1 MSNESISTNKLTIG
15 YRDPHSEVR
24 VQTDLTFSLQTG
36 EMVCMLGP
44 NGCGKSTLLRTLA
57 GLQPAIEG
65 EFRIQN
71 SDVSIQNSDVRSQ
84 TSKEVALVL
93 TERLSM
99 DNTTVHD
106 VVAMGRYPYTSF
118 LGGLT
123 DEDERIIAESL
134 EKVGFKNSDVR
145 SQSSDV
151 RNQNSDVRSQSSD
164 VRSQS
169 SDVRSQSSDVRNQS
183 SDVAKTFFNAHSDG
197 EKQRILIA
205 KALAQ
210 QTPIIL
216 LDEPTAH
223 LDLPH
228 RILVL
233 RLLRQLAHE
242 QGKTVLISTHELDLA
257 LALSDRI
264 LLMTPGKGVQL
275 DTAENLRKSDAFT
288 RAFGMDIFHPLGG

>member
-1 MSNESISTNKLTIG
+1 MSNVSISTNKLSIG
-15 YRDPHSEVR
+15 YGATI
-24 VQTDLTFSLQTG
+24 VQRDLTFSLNAG

-57 GLQPAIEG
+57 GLQPALSGDYTHGDAKNI
-65 EFRIQN
+65 
-71 SDVSIQNSDVRSQ
+71 
-84 TSKEVALVL
+84 ALVL

-106 VVAMGRYPYTSF
+106 VVALGRYPYSSF
-118 LGGLT
+118 LDGLT
-123 DEDERIIAESL
+123 KEDEAIIAESL
-134 EKVGFKNSDVR
+134 RQVGFEHLDISN
-145 SQSSDV
+145 
-151 RNQNSDVRSQSSD
+151 
-164 VRSQS
+164 
-169 SDVRSQSSDVRNQS
+169 
-183 SDVAKTFFNAHSDG
+183 TFFNAHSDG

-228 RILVL
+228 RILIL
-233 RLLRQLAHE
+233 RLLRTLAHE
-242 QGKTVLISTHELDLA
+242 QGKTILISTHELDLA

-275 DTAENLRKSDAFT
+275 DTAENLRKTDAFT
-288 RAFGMDIFHPLGG
+288 RAFGMDIFSPLGEVRGES

>member
-1 MSNESISTNKLTIG
+1 MSNVSISTNKLTIG
-15 YRDPHSEVR
+15 YIANSSRTI
-24 VQTDLTFSLQTG
+24 VQTDLDFSLYEG

-57 GLQPAIEG
+57 GLQPPLSG
-65 EFRIQN
+65 EY
-71 SDVSIQNSDVRSQ
+71 SLTAKSQ
-84 TSKEVALVL
+84 EPKAKSVALVL
-93 TERLSM
+93 TEKLSM

-123 DEDERIIAESL
+123 DNDEQIISESL
-134 EKVGFKNSDVR
+134 QQVGFDLS
-145 SQSSDV
+145 
-151 RNQNSDVRSQSSD
+151 
-164 VRSQS
+164 
-169 SDVRSQSSDVRNQS
+169 
-183 SDVAKTFFNAHSDG
+183 TFNFHLSAFNAHSDG

-210 QTPIIL
+210 QTPVIL

-228 RILVL
+228 RILIL
-233 RLLRQLAHE
+233 RLLRRLAHE

-264 LLMTPGKGVQL
+264 LLMSKSSYYL
-275 DTAENLRKSDAFT
+275 DTADHLRQTDAFT
-288 RAFGMDIFHPLGG
+288 TAFGMDIFNPLN

>member
-1 MSNESISTNKLTIG
+1 MSNVSISTNKLSIG
-15 YRDPHSEVR
+15 YGATI
-24 VQTDLTFSLQTG
+24 VQRDLTFSLNAG

-57 GLQPAIEG
+57 GLQPALSG
-65 EFRIQN
+65 EYRIQ
-71 SDVSIQNSDVRSQ
+71 STEYRQS
-84 TSKEVALVL
+84 SKEVALVL

-106 VVAMGRYPYTSF
+106 VVALGRYPYSSF

-123 DEDERIIAESL
+123 KEDEAIIAESL
-134 EKVGFKNSDVR
+134 KQVGFEHLDISN
-145 SQSSDV
+145 
-151 RNQNSDVRSQSSD
+151 
-164 VRSQS
+164 
-169 SDVRSQSSDVRNQS
+169 
-183 SDVAKTFFNAHSDG
+183 TFFNAHSDG

-228 RILVL
+228 RILIL
-233 RLLRQLAHE
+233 RLLRNLAHE
-242 QGKTVLISTHELDLA
+242 QGKTILISTHELDLA

-264 LLMTPGKGVQL
+264 LLMTPKKGVQL
-275 DTAENLRKSDAFT
+275 DTAEHLRKTDAFT
-288 RAFGMDIFHPLGG
+288 AAFGMDIFNPLG

>member
-1 MSNESISTNKLTIG
+1 MSNVSISTNNLSIG
-15 YRDPHSEVR
+15 YGSTIVQRDLS
-24 VQTDLTFSLQTG
+24 FSLNAG

-57 GLQPAIEG
+57 GLQPALSG
-65 EFRIQN
+65 SFNLQ
-71 SDVSIQNSDVRSQ
+71 SSISNLQS
-84 TSKEVALVL
+84 SKDIALVL

-106 VVAMGRYPYTSF
+106 VVALGRYPYSSF
-118 LGGLT
+118 LDGLKK
-123 DEDERIIAESL
+123 EDEVMIAKSL
-134 EKVGFKNSDVR
+134 EQVGFE
-145 SQSSDV
+145 QSTIDYTLS
-151 RNQNSDVRSQSSD
+151 
-164 VRSQS
+164 
-169 SDVRSQSSDVRNQS
+169 
-183 SDVAKTFFNAHSDG
+183 TFFNAHSDG

-228 RILVL
+228 RILIL

-242 QGKTVLISTHELDLA
+242 QNKTILISTHELDLA

-264 LLMTPGKGVQL
+264 LLMTPGKGIQL
-275 DTAENLRKSDAFT
+275 DTAANLKKANAFT
-288 RAFGMDIFHPLGG
+288 SAFGMDIFNPLGEE

>member
-1 MSNESISTNKLTIG
+1 VSNVSISTNKLTIG
-15 YRDPHSEVR
+15 YTSSRQHSAVSSQTV
-24 VQTDLTFSLQTG
+24 VQSDLTFSLNEG

-57 GLQPAIEG
+57 GLQPALGG
-65 EFRIQN
+65 EYKLMANGQQPTAKNI
-71 SDVSIQNSDVRSQ
+71 
-84 TSKEVALVL
+84 ALVL
-93 TERLSM
+93 TEKLSM

-123 DEDERIIAESL
+123 AEDERIINEALVS
-134 EKVGFKNSDVR
+134 VGFGSST
-145 SQSSDV
+145 SQDHKITDS
-151 RNQNSDVRSQSSD
+151 
-164 VRSQS
+164 
-169 SDVRSQSSDVRNQS
+169 
-183 SDVAKTFFNAHSDG
+183 FFNAHSDG

-210 QTPIIL
+210 QTPVIL

-228 RILVL
+228 RIMVL
-233 RLLRQLAHE
+233 RLLRRLAHE
-242 QGKTVLISTHELDLA
+242 QGKTVLISTHELELA

-264 LLMTPGKGVQL
+264 LLMSPRNGIRL
-275 DTAENLRKSDAFT
+275 DTADALKKANAFT
-288 RAFGMDIFHPLGG
+288 SAFGMDIFNPLD

>member
-1 MSNESISTNKLTIG
+1 MSNVSISTNKLTIG
-15 YRDPHSEVR
+15 YGATVIQR
-24 VQTDLTFSLQTG
+24 DLTFSLQAG

-57 GLQPAIEG
+57 GLQPALCG
-65 EFRIQN
+65 EYTH
-71 SDVSIQNSDVRSQ
+71 SDAKNI
-84 TSKEVALVL
+84 ALVL

-106 VVAMGRYPYTSF
+106 VVALGRYPYSSF
-118 LGGLT
+118 LDGLKP
-123 DEDERIIAESL
+123 EDEQIIAESL
-134 EKVGFKNSDVR
+134 KQVGFEDLEISR
-145 SQSSDV
+145 S
-151 RNQNSDVRSQSSD
+151 
-164 VRSQS
+164 
-169 SDVRSQSSDVRNQS
+169 
-183 SDVAKTFFNAHSDG
+183 FFNAHSDG

-228 RILVL
+228 RILIL

-242 QGKTVLISTHELDLA
+242 QGKTILISTHELDLA

-264 LLMTPGKGVQL
+264 LLMTPDKGIQL
-275 DTAENLRKSDAFT
+275 DTAENLKKANAFT
-288 RAFGMDIFHPLGG
+288 SAFSMDIFNPLG

>member
-1 MSNESISTNKLTIG
+1 MSNVSISTNNLSIG
-15 YRDPHSEVR
+15 YGSTVIQR
-24 VQTDLTFSLQTG
+24 DLTFSLNAG

-57 GLQPAIEG
+57 GLQPALSG
-65 EFRIQN
+65 EYTH
-71 SDVSIQNSDVRSQ
+71 SDAKNI
-84 TSKEVALVL
+84 ALVL

-106 VVAMGRYPYTSF
+106 VVALGRYPYSSF
-118 LGGLT
+118 LDGLQA
-123 DEDERIIAESL
+123 EDEQMIAEAMHQ
-134 EKVGFKNSDVR
+134 VGFER
-145 SQSSDV
+145 SAIDYQLS
-151 RNQNSDVRSQSSD
+151 
-164 VRSQS
+164 
-169 SDVRSQSSDVRNQS
+169 
-183 SDVAKTFFNAHSDG
+183 TFFNAHSDG

-228 RILVL
+228 RILIL

-242 QGKTVLISTHELDLA
+242 QGKTILISTHELDLA

-264 LLMTPGKGVQL
+264 LLMTPGKGIQL
-275 DTAENLRKSDAFT
+275 DTADNLKKANAFT
-288 RAFGMDIFHPLGG
+288 SAFSMDIFHPLGEE

>member
-1 MSNESISTNKLTIG
+1 MSNVSISTNKIAIG
-15 YRDPHSEVR
+15 YGEAV
-24 VQTDLTFSLQTG
+24 VQSDLSFSLYEG

-57 GLQPAIEG
+57 GLQPPLGGESRVESRKSKVESQKAI
-65 EFRIQN
+65 
-71 SDVSIQNSDVRSQ
+71 
-84 TSKEVALVL
+84 ALVL
-93 TERLSM
+93 TERLSLE
-99 DNTTVHD
+99 NTTVHD

-123 DEDERIIAESL
+123 DEDEAIIAQSL
-134 EKVGFKNSDVR
+134 QQVGFDQPVGR
-145 SQSSDV
+145 S
-151 RNQNSDVRSQSSD
+151 
-164 VRSQS
+164 
-169 SDVRSQSSDVRNQS
+169 
-183 SDVAKTFFNAHSDG
+183 FFNAHSDG

-242 QGKTVLISTHELDLA
+242 QGKTILISTHELDLA

-264 LLMTPGKGVQL
+264 LLMSPKAQGVQL
-275 DTAENLRKSDAFT
+275 DTAENLKKADAFT
-288 RAFGMDIFHPLGG
+288 SAFGMDIFKPLG

>member
-1 MSNESISTNKLTIG
+1 MYNVSITTNKLTIG
-15 YRDPHSEVR
+15 YAANGQKLTTNSHGATI
-24 VQTDLTFSLQTG
+24 VQRDLTFSLCEG

-57 GLQPAIEG
+57 GLQPAISG
-65 EFRIQN
+65 EYNLSTLN
-71 SDVSIQNSDVRSQ
+71 SSTTLNSKLS
-84 TSKEVALVL
+84 TLKSKHIALVL

-99 DNTTVHD
+99 EHTSVHD

-123 DEDERIIAESL
+123 DEDERIVEEAL
-134 EKVGFKNSDVR
+134 EQVGFVSPSSFQFTPFNS
-145 SQSSDV
+145 
-151 RNQNSDVRSQSSD
+151 
-164 VRSQS
+164 
-169 SDVRSQSSDVRNQS
+169 
-183 SDVAKTFFNAHSDG
+183 HSDG

-233 RLLRQLAHE
+233 RLLRRLAHE
-242 QGKTVLISTHELDLA
+242 QRKTILISTHELELA
-257 LALSDRI
+257 LALSDRV
-264 LLMTPGKGVQL
+264 LLMTPGKGIQL
-275 DTAENLRKSDAFT
+275 DTAEALKKADAFT
-288 RAFGMDIFHPLGG
+288 PAFGMDIFNYL

>member
-15 YRDPHSEVR
+15 YRNPHSEVR
-24 VQTDLTFSLQTG
+24 VQTDLTFSLQQG

-71 SDVSIQNSDVRSQ
+71 SEYRIQNSDVRTQ
-84 TSKEVALVL
+84 KSKEVALVL

-123 DEDERIIAESL
+123 AEDERIIAESL
-134 EKVGFKNSDVR
+134 EKVGFQSSDVRSQNSDFRSQKSDVR

-151 RNQNSDVRSQSSD
+151 RNQNSE
-164 VRSQS
+164 
-169 SDVRSQSSDVRNQS
+169 
-183 SDVAKTFFNAHSDG
+183 VAKTFFNAHSDG

-275 DTAENLRKSDAFT
+275 DTADALKQSDAFT

>member
-1 MSNESISTNKLTIG
+1 MSNVSISTNKLTIG
-15 YRDPHSEVR
+15 YGETV
-24 VQTDLTFSLQTG
+24 VQSDLSFSLNEG

-57 GLQPAIEG
+57 GLQPALGG
-65 EFRIQN
+65 EFTHCDAKR
-71 SDVSIQNSDVRSQ
+71 
-84 TSKEVALVL
+84 VALVL

-99 DNTTVHD
+99 DHTTVHD
-106 VVAMGRYPYTSF
+106 VVALGRYPYSSF
-118 LGGLT
+118 LDGLSE
-123 DEDERIIAESL
+123 EDEKMIEEALKS
-134 EKVGFKNSDVR
+134 VGFDL
-145 SQSSDV
+145 SSF
-151 RNQNSDVRSQSSD
+151 
-164 VRSQS
+164 
-169 SDVRSQSSDVRNQS
+169 
-183 SDVAKTFFNAHSDG
+183 TFPLSPFNAHSDG

-228 RILVL
+228 RILIL
-233 RLLRQLAHE
+233 RLLRRLAHE
-242 QGKTVLISTHELDLA
+242 QKKTVLISTHELDLA

-275 DTAENLRKSDAFT
+275 DKAETLKQVDAFT
-288 RAFGMDIFHPLGG
+288 VAFGMDIFNPLG

>member
-1 MSNESISTNKLTIG
+1 MSNVSISTNKLTIG
-15 YRDPHSEVR
+15 YAERRKANGEWRKV
-24 VQTDLTFSLQTG
+24 VQRDLTFSLRAG

-57 GLQPAIEG
+57 GLQPALSG
-65 EFRIQN
+65 EYSLLGEAGLLAERSI
-71 SDVSIQNSDVRSQ
+71 SDSGLSAKRSKSI
-84 TSKEVALVL
+84 ALVL
-93 TERLSM
+93 TERMSL

-106 VVAMGRYPYTSF
+106 VVALGRYPYSSF
-118 LGGLT
+118 LDGLT
-123 DEDERIIAESL
+123 AEDEQIIGESL
-134 EKVGFKNSDVR
+134 KQVGFRDLTGEAGLSAER
-145 SQSSDV
+145 SY
-151 RNQNSDVRSQSSD
+151 
-164 VRSQS
+164 
-169 SDVRSQSSDVRNQS
+169 
-183 SDVAKTFFNAHSDG
+183 FNAHSDG

-228 RILVL
+228 RILIL

-242 QGKTVLISTHELDLA
+242 QGKTILISTHELDLA

-264 LLMTPGKGVQL
+264 MLMTPGRGIAQ
-275 DTAENLRKSDAFT
+275 DTPEALKKADAFT
-288 RAFGMDIFHPLGG
+288 PAFGMDIFNYSL

>member
-1 MSNESISTNKLTIG
+1 MSNESISTNKLTVG
-15 YRDPHSEVR
+15 YKPTSGSSLKGREEV
-24 VQTDLTFSLQTG
+24 VQSNLTFSLQQG

-65 EFRIQN
+65 EFSIQH
-71 SDVSIQNSDVRSQ
+71 SDVSIQHSDVRAQ
-84 TSKEVALVL
+84 KSKEVALVL

-123 DEDERIIAESL
+123 AEDERIIAESL
-134 EKVGFKNSDVR
+134 EKVGF
-145 SQSSDV
+145 
-151 RNQNSDVRSQSSD
+151 QNSDVRSQSSD
-164 VRSQS
+164 VRSQNS
-169 SDVRSQSSDVRNQS
+169 E
-183 SDVAKTFFNAHSDG
+183 VAKTFFNAHSDG

-275 DTAENLRKSDAFT
+275 DTADALKQSDAFT

>member
-1 MSNESISTNKLTIG
+1 MQS
-15 YRDPHSEVR
+15 
-24 VQTDLTFSLQTG
+24 DLSFSLYEG

-57 GLQPAIEG
+57 GLQPALAG
-65 EFRIQN
+65 ESKVESRK
-71 SDVSIQNSDVRSQ
+71 SKVESQ
-84 TSKEVALVL
+84 KAIALVL
-93 TERLSM
+93 TERLSLE
-99 DNTTVHD
+99 NTTVHD

-123 DEDERIIAESL
+123 DEDEAIIAQSL
-134 EKVGFKNSDVR
+134 QQVGFDQPVGR
-145 SQSSDV
+145 S
-151 RNQNSDVRSQSSD
+151 
-164 VRSQS
+164 
-169 SDVRSQSSDVRNQS
+169 
-183 SDVAKTFFNAHSDG
+183 FFNAHSDG

-242 QGKTVLISTHELDLA
+242 QGKTILIATHELDLA

-264 LLMTPGKGVQL
+264 LLMSPKAQGVQL
-275 DTAENLRKSDAFT
+275 DTAENLKKADAFT
-288 RAFGMDIFHPLGG
+288 SAFGMDIFNPLG

>member
-1 MSNESISTNKLTIG
+1 MSNVSISTNKLTIG
-15 YRDPHSEVR
+15 YGLRVTGYEPVV
-24 VQTDLTFSLQTG
+24 VQTDLDFSLYEG

-57 GLQPAIEG
+57 GLQPALSG
-65 EFRIQN
+65 EFSLSAER
-71 SDVSIQNSDVRSQ
+71 SVSPKDGLYSVSKQSERS
-84 TSKEVALVL
+84 KAIALVL

-99 DNTTVHD
+99 EHTTVHD

-123 DEDERIIAESL
+123 KEDERIIAEAL
-134 EKVGFKNSDVR
+134 KDVGFAEPMEPER
-145 SQSSDV
+145 G
-151 RNQNSDVRSQSSD
+151 
-164 VRSQS
+164 
-169 SDVRSQSSDVRNQS
+169 
-183 SDVAKTFFNAHSDG
+183 AAYTMFNAHSDG

-242 QGKTVLISTHELDLA
+242 QNKTVLISTHELDLA

-264 LLMTPGKGVQL
+264 LLMTPGKGIQL
-275 DTAENLRKSDAFT
+275 DTPEHLKKKDAFT
-288 RAFGMDIFHPLGG
+288 TAFGMDIFNPLG